1 MRGLTGPAP
10 FRTPRPGFQRVPD
23 RAQAP
28 PTSQQFAAASRAA
41 RPECWCLRPPP
52 PPDLPPPIA
61 ELRTVTRPRSPSPA
75 AAMAAESPVES
86 VREEAPRPVCLE
98 DFTAPV
104 TLECG
109 HNSCQ
114 APLSP
119 QGRDTEQQGP
129 LRPNRQLAN
138 VVELAKPLSFQAAQ
152 RARWDG
158 VCGEHQEALK
168 LFCEEDQT
176 PICVVCDRSQ
186 AHMVVPLQEAAQ
198 DYKEKLEAHL
208 KTLREEREK
217 VLGRKT
223 TAEETRQE
231 YLKWTQAKRQMIVAE
246 FQQLRQFLEEQERLL
261 LAQLEKLDE
270 AIERLQTDTVG
281 KLSAQI
287 SHLSKGKCQKP
298 ANEFLQD
305 VRSTLSRCE
314 TGQFQVPEE
323 ISLELEEQVRR
334 FSQKTIALSE
344 TLREF
349 KDTLPSALERA
360 RGKSL
365 GAFRQGCRTPMFVSS
380 SAPGLQ
386 SQGQEMAVAE
396 PVSFEEVAV
405 CFSEEEWALLDPG
418 QRALYRD
425 VMQENY
431 EAVNW
436 LRFPLSEVH
445 VISWVEREEELQV
458 PDHQSCEEG
467 EIISGIHTGD
477 GMLTENCDLV
487 QQEGSEQVSPCG
499 MLLGR
504 PEGHVSQIREQG
516 ETCESQHSPER
527 QHGNHPEGGQDKSSH
542 RSQGEKRN
550 TETIQQ
556 KIPHRLS
563 PCTCS
568 DCETPIEHQRAHT
581 GEKPFKCSDSG
592 KSFSQHLPFTNHQI
606 LHRRETPHKCS
617 DCGKSF
623 SRSDHLVTHRRR
635 HTGEKPFN
643 CSDCGKSFI
652 ARSDLVI
659 HRRTHTGEKP
669 FNCSDCGKSF
679 QKRSNLVTHRR
690 RHTGE
695 KPFNCSDCGKSF
707 IVRSDLVIHR
717 RTHTGEKPFNCS
729 DCGKSFQ
736 KRSNLVTHR
745 RRHTGEKPFNCSDC
759 GKSFIA
765 RSVLVIHRRTHTGE
779 KPFNC
784 FDCGRCFR
792 QNSHL
797 VNHRRTH
804 SGDKPFT
811 CSDCGKSFRKSEY
824 LVSHRRTHTGEKP
837 FHCSDCKKSFSTSS
851 VLVTHRRTHTGDKPF
866 DCSECGKCFSRR
878 SYLIRH
884 RRTHT

>member
-28 PTSQQFAAASRAA
+28 PTSQRSAAASRAA
-41 RPECWCLRPPP
+41 RPECWCLRRPSPPRTCP
-52 PPDLPPPIA
+52 PTA

-104 TLECG
+104 ALECG

-138 VVELAKPLSFQAAQ
+138 VVELAKPLSFQAAE

-176 PICVVCDRSQ
+176 PMCVVSDRSQ
-186 AHMVVPLQEAAQ
+186 AHTVVPKQEAAQ
-198 DYKEKLEAHL
+198 AYK
-208 KTLREEREK
+208 
-217 VLGRKT
+217 
-223 TAEETRQE
+223 
-231 YLKWTQAKRQMIVAE
+231 KWTQAERQRIVAE

-270 AIERLQTDTVG
+270 EIGRLQTDTVR

-287 SHLSKGKCQKP
+287 SRISKGISELEGKCQKP
-298 ANEFLQD
+298 ASEFLQD
-305 VRSTLSRCE
+305 IRSTLSRH
-314 TGQFQVPEE
+314 
-323 ISLELEEQVRR
+323 
-334 FSQKTIALSE
+334 
-344 TLREF
+344 
-349 KDTLPSALERA
+349 SALCTGESKRKIP
-360 RGKSL
+360 GS
-365 GAFRQGCRTPMFVSS
+365 FQT
-380 SAPGLQ
+380 GLQ
-386 SQGQEMAVAE
+386 NTHVCLQLSPWPAE
-396 PVSFEEVAV
+396 PGTGNGRGGA
-405 CFSEEEWALLDPG
+405 G
-418 QRALYRD
+418 
-425 VMQENY
+425 
-431 EAVNW
+431 
-436 LRFPLSEVH
+436 FPLSEVH

-477 GMLTENCDLV
+477 GMLTENYDLV

-499 MLLGR
+499 MLLER

-527 QHGNHPEGGQDKSSH
+527 QHGNHPGGGQDKSSL

-556 KIPHRLS
+556 KIPHQKS
-563 PCTCS
+563 PCNCS

-592 KSFSQHLPFTNHQI
+592 KSFSQHLHFTNHQI
-606 LHRRETPHKCS
+606 LHIRETPHNCS

-623 SRSDHLVTHRRR
+623 SRSDHLVRHRRTHTGDKPFNCFDCGKSFNEKSHLVRHRRTHTGDKPFNCSDCGKSFNEKSHLVRHRRTHTREKPFTCFDCGKSFNEKSHLVRHRRTHTGEKPFNCSDCGKSFKKRSNLVIHRRR

-643 CSDCGKSFI
+643 CSDCGKSFKK
-652 ARSDLVI
+652 RSNLVIHRRRDTGEKPFHCSDCEKSFSTSSELVI

-679 QKRSNLVTHRR
+679 KKRSNLVT
-690 RHTGE
+690 
-695 KPFNCSDCGKSF
+695 
-707 IVRSDLVIHR
+707 HR

-729 DCGKSFQ
+729 DCGKSF
-736 KRSNLVTHR
+736 
-745 RRHTGEKPFNCSDC
+745 
-759 GKSFIA
+759 
-765 RSVLVIHRRTHTGE
+765 
-779 KPFNC
+779 
-784 FDCGRCFR
+784 
-792 QNSHL
+792 
-797 VNHRRTH
+797 
-804 SGDKPFT
+804 
-811 CSDCGKSFRKSEY
+811 
-824 LVSHRRTHTGEKP
+824 
-837 FHCSDCKKSFSTSS
+837 
-851 VLVTHRRTHTGDKPF
+851 
-866 DCSECGKCFSRR
+866 SRR
-878 SYLIRH
+878 SHLIRH

>member
-1 MRGLTGPAP
+1 
-10 FRTPRPGFQRVPD
+10 
-23 RAQAP
+23 
-28 PTSQQFAAASRAA
+28 
-41 RPECWCLRPPP
+41 
-52 PPDLPPPIA
+52 
-61 ELRTVTRPRSPSPA
+61 
-75 AAMAAESPVES
+75 MAAERSLES
-86 VREEAPRPVCLE
+86 FREEAPRPVCLE

-114 APLSP
+114 APLSHRC
-119 QGRDTEQQGP
+119 RDTEQQGP

-158 VCGEHQEALK
+158 VCEKHQEALK

-176 PICVVCDRSQ
+176 PICVVCDRSWDQ
-186 AHMVVPLQEAAQ
+186 TVAPIQEAAQ
-198 DYKEKLEAHL
+198 EYKDKLETHL
-208 KTLREEREK
+208 KTLKKEREK
-217 VLGRKT
+217 LLRRKT
-223 TAEETRQE
+223 TAEGKSQE
-231 YLKWTQAKRQMIVAE
+231 YLKWTQAERQMIVAE
-246 FQQLRQFLEEQERLL
+246 FQQLQQFLEEQERLL

-270 AIERLQTDTVG
+270 EIGRFQTDTIRN
-281 KLSAQI
+281 LSMQI
-287 SHLSKGKCQKP
+287 SRLSEWIGELEGTCQKP
-298 ANEFLQD
+298 ASEFLQD
-305 VRSTLSRCE
+305 VRSALSRCE
-314 TGQFQVPEE
+314 TGQFQLPE
-323 ISLELEEQVRR
+323 ISPELEEQVSS

-344 TLREF
+344 TLRQF
-349 KDTLPSALERA
+349 KDTLSSALERG
-360 RGKSL
+360 RLKSL

-380 SAPGLQ
+380 SVSGLR
-386 SQGQEMAVAE
+386 SQGQELAVAE

-405 CFSEEEWALLDPG
+405 YFSEEEWALLDPG

-425 VMQENY
+425 VMQKNY

-436 LRFPLSEVH
+436 LRFPLSEAH

-477 GMLTENCDLV
+477 GMLTENHDLV

-527 QHGNHPEGGQDKSSH
+527 QHGNHPGGGQDKSSH
-542 RSQGEKRN
+542 RSRGEKTN

-556 KIPHRLS
+556 KIPDRQS

-592 KSFSQHLPFTNHQI
+592 KSFSQHLHFTNHQI
-606 LHRRETPHKCS
+606 LHIRETPHNCS

-623 SRSDHLVTHRRR
+623 SRSEHLVRHRRTHTGEKTFNYSDCGKSFLSSSHLVTHRRAC
-635 HTGEKPFN
+635 TGEKPFN
-643 CSDCGKSFI
+643 CSDCGKSF
-652 ARSDLVI
+652 RQNSCFVN
-659 HRRTHTGEKP
+659 HRRTHSGDKPFNCSECRKSFSRSEHLVRHRKTHTGEKP

-679 QKRSNLVTHRR
+679 NENSELVIHRRIHTGEKPFNCSDCGKSFRKRSNLVTHRR

-707 IVRSDLVIHR
+707 IGRSDLV
-717 RTHTGEKPFNCS
+717 
-729 DCGKSFQ
+729 
-736 KRSNLVTHR
+736 L
-745 RRHTGEKPFNCSDC
+745 
-759 GKSFIA
+759 
-765 RSVLVIHRRTHTGE
+765 HRRTHTGE

-784 FDCGRCFR
+784 FDCGRCFS
-792 QNSHL
+792 QKSVL
-797 VNHRRTH
+797 VRHRTTH
-804 SGDKPFT
+804 TGEKPFT
-811 CSDCGKSFRKSEY
+811 CSDCGKN
-824 LVSHRRTHTGEKP
+824 
-837 FHCSDCKKSFSTSS
+837 
-851 VLVTHRRTHTGDKPF
+851 
-866 DCSECGKCFSRR
+866 FSR
-878 SYLIRH
+878 SSHLVRH